1 MRLNEVLDR
10 VEGLNKR
17 FVYYLEAQGYI
28 RPAKIRKERISRRD
42 YSPEDLARIRDVW
55 GYYRRGYTVQNA
67 QQMVERGKELA
78 AYVLLTVPDRRWA
91 EIIDLL
97 AAMERVQEASI
108 VYGET
113 ANAVVRLSAPDD
125 AEVYGVLNEVF
136 DRAAVA
142 GVPKILKVQTRFWRE
157 DEATRETSGRLRGL
171 QAYLLIK
178 VPAKHAG
185 GVLEQLRELPGVAE
199 ASVIYGETDIVA
211 RVVAGDQ
218 DEFDDL
224 IINQIQGLPAV
235 ESTRTFIVVSRLH
248 WRRNETN

>member
-1 MRLNEVLDR
+1 LRLSEVLER

-55 GYYRRGYTVQNA
+55 GYYRRGYSVQNA
-67 QQMVERGKELA
+67 QLMVERAKKLA
-78 AYVLLTVPDRRWA
+78 VYVLLTVPDRRWA
-91 EIIDLL
+91 QTIDLL
-97 AAMERVQEASI
+97 AGMERVQEASI
-108 VYGET
+108 VYGES
-113 ANAVVRLSAPDD
+113 ANAIVRLSAPDD

-136 DRAAVA
+136 DRALVA
-142 GVPKILKVQTRFWRE
+142 GVPQILKVQTRFSRQGE
-157 DEATRETSGRLRGL
+157 VAAAEKDGRSGGL

-185 GVLEQLRELPGVAE
+185 GVLEQLKELQGVAE

-211 RVVAGDQ
+211 RIVARDQ
-218 DEFDDL
+218 DEMDDL

-235 ESTRTFIVVSRLH
+235 ESTRTFIVVGRLH
-248 WRRNETN
+248 WRREA